1 MTRYPALFTNTSM
14 ASKTD
19 IANEALLR
27 IGEPRIVSIEDTT
40 DLNAVFLSTVWENT
54 VKSVASE
61 IPWKCFTSRAS
72 LTASG
77 TAPAFGWTKAY
88 PLPVDCLRVLYV
100 NGYSTPAPDYYSVE
114 GSNVLTD
121 DTTATLVYTAYG
133 TDTTKYHPLFIEA
146 LAIYLASK
154 LAIVR
159 RQDTDLAAKLTEQYT
174 TLMQSRAAAPE
185 IVETKSLWK
194 ELGTTNEII
203 NAALLKIGEPRCVGF
218 NDTTFIP
225 ARTVTA
231 IYNQVLKQV
240 AREHDWKCI
249 STRATLVAA
258 DTAPAFGWAYSYP
271 LPDDCMRVI
280 AMNGIRRL
288 SCESFWKQE
297 GANIYTDADTVELE
311 YVAYDE
317 DYTKYDNLLINA
329 VTALFASRLVA
340 QRRRDGNM
348 ASALLQEYNQ
358 ALSRARTVDCTQ
370 KHDVKYDGRQNSL
383 MERSR
388 RSFI

>member
-1 MTRYPALFTNTSM
+1 M

-54 VKSVASE
+54 VKEIASE
-61 IPWKCFTSRAS
+61 IPWKCFTFRAV
-72 LTASG
+72 LTASS
-77 TAPAFGWTKAY
+77 TAPAFGWTKTF

-100 NGYSTPAPDYYSVE
+100 NGYSAPAPDYYSVE

-121 DTTATLVYTAYG
+121 ETTAELVYTAYI

-146 LAIYLASK
+146 IAIYLASK

-159 RQDTDLAAKLTEQYT
+159 RQDTELAAKLTEQYT
-174 TLMQSRAAAPE
+174 TLIQTRSSAPE
-185 IVETKSLWK
+185 VVETKSLWK

-218 NDTTFIP
+218 SDTTFIP
-225 ARTVTA
+225 ARTVAA
-231 IYNQVLKQV
+231 IYTQTLKQV
-240 AREHDWKCI
+240 SREHEWKCL
-249 STRATLVAA
+249 STRSELTVNE
-258 DTAPAFGWAYSYP
+258 TAPAFGWTYSYP
-271 LPDDCMRVI
+271 IPEDCMRII
-280 AMNGIRRL
+280 AVNGIRRL

-297 GANIYTDADTVELE
+297 GLNIYTNADAVELE
-311 YVAYDE
+311 YVAFD
-317 DYTKYDNLLINA
+317 DDATHYDNLFINA
-329 VTALFASRLVA
+329 ITALFASRLVA
-340 QRRRDGNM
+340 QRRRDANLS
-348 ASALLQEYNQ
+348 SALLAEYNQ
-358 ALSRARTVDCTQ
+358 VLSRARTVDGTQ
-370 KHDVKYDGRQNSL
+370 KHDVKYDGRQKSL

-388 RSFI
+388 RSFR

>member
-1 MTRYPALFTNTSM
+1 M

-27 IGEPRIVSIEDTT
+27 IGEPRIVSIDDTT
-40 DLNAVFLSTVWENT
+40 NLNAVFLTTIWENT
-54 VKSVASE
+54 VKEVASE
-61 IPWKCFTSRAS
+61 IPWKCFTARAS
-72 LTASG
+72 LTASA
-77 TAPAFGWTKAY
+77 TVPAFGWTKSF

-100 NGYSTPAPDYYSVE
+100 NGFSAPAPDYYSVE
-114 GSNVLTD
+114 GTNVLTD
-121 DTTATLVYTAYG
+121 ETSATLVYTAYI

-174 TLMQSRAAAPE
+174 TLMQTRSSASE
-185 IVETKSLWK
+185 VVETKSLWK

-231 IYNQVLKQV
+231 IYTQTLKQV
-240 AREHDWKCI
+240 SREHEWKCL
-249 STRATLVAA
+249 STRAALTANE
-258 DTAPAFGWAYSYP
+258 TAPAFGWTFSYP
-271 LPDDCMRVI
+271 IPEDCMRVI
-280 AMNGIRRL
+280 AVNGIRRL

-311 YVAYDE
+311 YVAFDADSTHYD
-317 DYTKYDNLLINA
+317 DMFINA

-340 QRRRDGNM
+340 QRRRDGNLA
-348 ASALLQEYNQ
+348 ASLLAEYNQ
-358 ALSRARTVDCTQ
+358 ALSRARTVDATQ

-383 MERSR
+383 MEHSR
-388 RSFI
+388 RSFR